1 MQLALIFLVACLFG
15 GKSFEQI
22 KAVVEQFGGEEVQ
35 TALKQ
40 AEEFS
45 SMLSGVLP
53 LSQTNNTP
61 TPPVEENLPKKD
73 NLTPLAPINGIANEQ
88 ILCALSR
95 YVAMG
100 E

>member
-15 GKSFEQI
+15 GTSFEQI
-22 KAVVEQFGGEEVQ
+22 KPIVEQFGGEDVQ

-53 LSQTNNTP
+53 PTPTNNTP
-61 TPPVEENLPKKD
+61 MPPVEENLPKTD
-73 NLTPLAPINGIANEQ
+73 NATPLAPISGVANEQ
-88 ILCALSR
+88 IICALSR
-95 YVAMG
+95 YVATG